1 MYTVVGYDKDNDV
14 YVEYGTYEKLCHAR
28 ARMEELEPYLVRDEL
43 RRECSDGTLEPIDWL
58 EIYQHWNWHGEE
70 LVAKSYK

>member
-14 YVEYGTYEKLCHAR
+14 YVEYGTYEKLGHAR

-43 RRECSDGTLEPIDWL
+43 RRENGEPIDWL
-58 EIYQHWNWHGEE
+58 EIYQHWNWDGEE
-70 LVAKSYK
+70 KICGSYK

>member
-14 YVEYGTYEKLCHAR
+14 HVEYGTYEKLGQAR
-28 ARMEELEPYLVRDEL
+28 ARVEELEPYLVHDEL
-43 RRECSDGTLEPIDWL
+43 RRENGEPIDML

-70 LVAKSYK
+70 LVEGSYK

>member
-14 YVEYGTYEKLCHAR
+14 YVEYGTYEKLCHAK
-28 ARMEELEPYLVRDEL
+28 ARMEELEPYLFRDEL
-43 RRECSDGTLEPIDWL
+43 RTEYGEPIDWL

>member
-1 MYTVVGYDKDNDV
+1 
-14 YVEYGTYEKLCHAR
+14 
-28 ARMEELEPYLVRDEL
+28 MEELEPYLVRDEL
-43 RRECSDGTLEPIDWL
+43 RRECSDGTLESIDWL